1 MSPTSYQ
8 TALSRANLRRDCPFI
23 LSHIFSL
30 YGAEN
35 RNRTDTMFNHRR
47 ILSPV
52 RLPVPPPRH
61 DIIFSQVAIS
71 SISLLALRVGLE
83 PTTYRL
89 TAGCSTIELPKIM
102 WHSANFLC
110 HFFMPCGLS
119 GNILL
124 SQVVA
129 NQVSS
134 AHRGLTSVFGMVTGG
149 TLLLW
154 SPDPTSSNF
163 SLVKSSA
170 D

>member
-1 MSPTSYQ
+1 M
-8 TALSRANLRRDCPFI
+8 NLRPSGYEPDELPDCSIPR
-23 LSHIFSL
+23 HT
-30 YGAEN
+30 GAED
-35 RNRTDTMFNHRR
+35 RNRTGTVFNHRR

-52 RLPVPPPRH
+52 RLPVPPPRL
-61 DIIFSQVAIS
+61 V
-71 SISLLALRVGLE
+71 ALRVGLE

-119 GNILL
+119 GSILL

-163 SLVKSSA
+163 LWSSLRPISTS
-170 D
+170 